1 VTTDQRVVAKQ
12 EIQEVESAKLGG
24 QGEFLIDRLRPS
36 FYNFIFTFP
45 EFTFHDF
52 SQAPHFK

>member
-1 VTTDQRVVAKQ
+1 
-12 EIQEVESAKLGG
+12 
-24 QGEFLIDRLRPS
+24 LRPS

-52 SQAPHFK
+52 SQAPHFKWAVFSMRFFYSRAPDTNSIIQVFNLS